1 MTDYRS
7 DFPLLTS
14 EGFRKSTGMEYD
26 WIYIDNAATSQR
38 PQAVLDAEEEFYQRH
53 NANPLR
59 GNYPLSI
66 EATQMYEDARRA
78 VRDFIGA
85 KSVREIIFT
94 RNTTESINLVAYS
107 YGLSHVKA
115 GDEILVSIME
125 HHSNLLPW
133 QMVARTTGAVLRF
146 MECRQDGS
154 LDLDE
159 VREQITERTRIVAI
173 TQVSNVLGRVNP
185 IKEIAAMAHEKNA
198 VVVVDGAQSTPHMA
212 VNVQELGADFFAF
225 SGHKIFG
232 PMGIGVLYG
241 RKELLKAMPP
251 FLSGGEMIESVS
263 RESAKYAELPHK
275 FEAGTVNAAG
285 AVGLHAAIDY
295 VQKIGFA
302 AMQEQ
307 ELKVTKRALDGL
319 RELPHVHVLGSDLPE
334 EHTGILTFM
343 IDEVHPHD
351 VSEILIADGICVRAG
366 HHCAQPLLQYLG
378 IGSATRASFMF
389 YNTEEEAE
397 LFVKSIASVRER
409 MGYGK

>member
-1 MTDYRS
+1 MKDYRS
-7 DFPLLTS
+7 EFPLLTS

-38 PQAVLDAEEEFYQRH
+38 PQIVLDAEEEFYKKH

-159 VREQITERTRIVAI
+159 VREQITEKTRIVAI

-185 IKEIAAMAHEKNA
+185 VKEIAAMAHEKNA

-212 VNVQELGADFFAF
+212 VNVQELDADFFAF

-241 RKELLKAMPP
+241 KKDLLKAMPP

-295 VQKIGFA
+295 VQKIGFP

-307 ELKVTKRALDGL
+307 ELKVTKRAFDGL
-319 RELPHVHVLGSDLPE
+319 KELPHVHVLGSDLPE
-334 EHTGILTFM
+334 EHTGILTFV

-366 HHCAQPLLQYLG
+366 HHCAQPLLQHLG